1 MKAVVYKGKD
11 DVRVEEVPNPR
22 VEAPTDALVRITTA
36 AICGSDLHMYQER
49 SSAKPGTV
57 LGHENMGIIEET
69 GPAVVS
75 IKKGDRVVLPFNIS
89 CGFCFNCSRG
99 YTNSCLTANPEGTT
113 AGYGYSGM
121 GPYRGGQAEFLRV
134 PFADFNCLKLPGREG
149 DESED
154 DFVLLADI
162 FPTAWHATEQAH
174 VREGDSVAVFGAG
187 PVGLLSAYSAL
198 LRGAAEVF
206 VVDRAPERLEKVKSI
221 GATPVDFTKGDAVEQ
236 IKDLRKKNSR
246 QMRALRPEE
255 QKMGGVMCGIDAVG
269 YQALSDND
277 PSREEP
283 TEIVRQLAQ
292 VVNPTGHVG
301 LIGVYFSEDPGGA
314 DKNAKKGRY
323 VFPLGEFWDKGIG
336 IEMGQ
341 APVKRYNAYL
351 RDMIIN
357 GRAKPSFIVSHR
369 LPLSKAPEAYAH
381 FVHRGVGKGKDYT
394 KVVLKPALD
403 RAA

>member
-11 DVRVEEVPNPR
+11 EVRVEEVPNPR
-22 VEAPTDALVRITTA
+22 VETPTDALVRISTA
-36 AICGSDLHMYQER
+36 AICGSDLHMYQGR
-49 SSAKPGTV
+49 SEAKPGTV
-57 LGHENMGIIEET
+57 LGHENMGIVEET
-69 GPAVVS
+69 GAAVVS
-75 IKKGDRVVLPFNIS
+75 IKKGDRVVLPFNVA

-121 GPYRGGQAEFLRV
+121 GPYRGGQAEYLRV
-134 PFADFNCLKLPGREG
+134 PHADFNCLKLPGGEG
-149 DESED
+149 DEFED

-206 VVDRAPERLEKVKSI
+206 VVDRAPERLEKAKSI
-221 GATPVDFTKGDAVEQ
+221 GATPVDFTKGDPVEQ

-246 QMRALRPEE
+246 QARALRPEE
-255 QKMGGVMCGIDAVG
+255 HKMEGVMCGIDAVG
-269 YQALSDND
+269 YQALND
-277 PSREEP
+277 EQPDREEP
-283 TEIVRQLAQ
+283 TEVVRQLAQ
-292 VVNPTGHVG
+292 IVNPTGHVG
-301 LIGVYFSEDPGGA
+301 LIGVYFSEDPGGV

-357 GRAKPSFIVSHR
+357 GRARPGFIVSHR

-394 KVVLKPALD
+394 KVVLKPSLD